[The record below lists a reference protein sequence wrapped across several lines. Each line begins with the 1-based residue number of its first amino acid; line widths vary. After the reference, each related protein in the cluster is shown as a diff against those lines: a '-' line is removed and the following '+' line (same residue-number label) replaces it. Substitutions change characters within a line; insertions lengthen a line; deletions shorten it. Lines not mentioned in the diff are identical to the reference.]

1 MSKELDFIQTCLSL
15 RPTQLVENIASDS
28 HETRRLPDPYIFLV
42 RDKKLLTPNGAIIEN
57 NIRNDSNLDSA
68 ELKAFLEIQDWVE
81 SSDEGTAFWFSPPFL
96 GKYDKGKVVASQ
108 LYDFSGQKILFNRA
122 IDLDVDSKT
131 ILSIANNISENVDSD
146 SITDPELLRQTP
158 IFSRHDR
165 LEVLLNEISPYTDQN
180 QMVEKGADID
190 SKTETYSKLL
200 LIENM
205 SGVFSSNTSDSQYL
219 YAHQIAEEQGLI
231 GKHIGSCGQNNKPSA
246 FEAYS
251 DNGNEASEKWSFH
264 SGVCRVCG
272 NSTEVGPCSICR
284 TCEKK
289 F

>member
-28 HETRRLPDPYIFLV
+28 HETRRLPDPYIFLL
-42 RDKKLLTPNGAIIEN
+42 RDKKLLTPSGTIIEKK
-57 NIRNDSNLDSA
+57 IQNDSDLDSA
-68 ELKAFLEIQDWVE
+68 ELKAFLEIQDWAG
-81 SSDEGTAFWFSPPFL
+81 SCDEGTAFWFSPPFF

-108 LYDFSGQKILFNRA
+108 ILSDLGGQKTLFNRA
-122 IDLDVDSKT
+122 IVLDVDSKT
-131 ILSIANNISENVDSD
+131 ILSIANNIFEKTGSD
-146 SITDPELLRQTP
+146 LITDPELLRQTP
-158 IFSRHDR
+158 IFSGRD
-165 LEVLLNEISPYTDQN
+165 LLKVLLDEISPYTDQN
-180 QMVEKGADID
+180 QMVEKGTDID
-190 SKTETYSKLL
+190 SKIETYSKLQV
-200 LIENM
+200 IEKM
-205 SGVFSSNTSDSQYL
+205 SGFLYSNTSDSQYS

-231 GKHIGSCGQNNKPSA
+231 GKHIGSCGQSGKLSA
-246 FEAYS
+246 FEAFS
-251 DNGNEASEKWSFH
+251 EGGGQEKWEYH